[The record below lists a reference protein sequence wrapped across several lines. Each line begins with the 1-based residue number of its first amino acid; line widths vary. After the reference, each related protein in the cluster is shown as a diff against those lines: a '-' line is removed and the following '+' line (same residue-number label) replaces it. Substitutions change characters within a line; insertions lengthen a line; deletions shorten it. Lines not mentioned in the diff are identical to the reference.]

1 MDNEMTNQII
11 VNNGTRPVNFGA
23 CEMIG
28 EAKTF
33 EEYKGAGVFADLLL
47 DRTFK
52 KAFNPDSQNKVCLIA
67 LLNAVL
73 EGEIASPIVD
83 VQSRNKEYSD
93 GSNENRTSVFD
104 LHCIDSAQRRFIIE
118 VQILFQKNIVNRSIY
133 YASQTIVAQGQRG
146 KKYNYELNP
155 VVTVVF
161 MEFNVFVDDRYIR
174 RAKLREING
183 SSISDT
189 LNFAFIE
196 LPKFNKPLDELE
208 TTLDKALYA
217 LKNMKNMTQMPKQY
231 VNTVFELLF
240 STAKLA
246 KLSKE
251 EQKMIDEAQKAK
263 WDNYAIHKAA
273 IDSGLQQGLRQGLQ
287 QGLRQGLQQGL
298 NVARQEMA
306 KKMLLDNESVDK
318 IVKYTE
324 LSEADVLAIKAALG
338 QL

>member
-1 MDNEMTNQII
+1 MENNNAEINNAETQI
-11 VNNGTRPVNFGA
+11 GHG
-23 CEMIG
+23 EMIG
-28 EAKTF
+28 EARTF

-52 KAFNPDSQNKVCLIA
+52 KAFNPDTQNKVCLIA

-73 EGEIASPIVD
+73 EGEIAAPIVD
-83 VQSRNKEYSD
+83 VQSRDKEYND
-93 GSNENRTSVFD
+93 GSNENRTSIFD
-104 LHCIDSAQRRFIIE
+104 LHCIDSKQRRFIIE
-118 VQILFQKNIVNRSIY
+118 VQILFQENIVNRAIY
-133 YASQTIVAQGQRG
+133 YASQTVIAQGERG
-146 KKYNYELNP
+146 KKYNYELKP

-161 MEFNVFVDDRYIR
+161 MEFKVFAGDRYIR
-174 RAKLREING
+174 RAKLREANG
-183 SSISDT
+183 ASISDT
-189 LNFAFIE
+189 LNFAFVE
-196 LPKFNKPLDELE
+196 LPKFKKPLDELE

-217 LKNMKNMTQMPKQY
+217 LKNMKKLKQMPRQY
-231 VNTVFELLF
+231 AKSVFKLLF

-273 IDSGLQQGLRQGLQ
+273 VDSGLAQGRDQ
-287 QGLRQGLQQGL
+287 R
-298 NVARQEMA
+298 NREIA

-318 IVKYTE
+318 TVKYTE

-338 QL
+338 KS

>member
-1 MDNEMTNQII
+1 MDNQTNNSDSNQAEI
-11 VNNGTRPVNFGA
+11 VVRNV
-23 CEMIG
+23 MG
-28 EAKTF
+28 EAKTY

-93 GSNENRTSVFD
+93 GSNENRTTVFD
-104 LHCIDSAQRRFIIE
+104 LHCIDSERRRFIIE
-118 VQILFQKNIVNRSIY
+118 VQILFQENIVNRAIY
-133 YASQTIVAQGQRG
+133 YASQTVIAQGERG
-146 KKYNYELNP
+146 KKYNYDLKP

-161 MEFNVFVDDRYIR
+161 MEFKVFADDRYIR

-183 SSISDT
+183 ASVSDT
-189 LNFAFIE
+189 LNFAFVE

-208 TTLDKALYA
+208 TTLDRGLYA
-217 LKNMKNMTQMPKQY
+217 LKNIKNMTQMPRQY
-231 VNTVFELLF
+231 ANSEFALLF
-240 STAKLA
+240 STARLA

-263 WDNYAIHKAA
+263 WDEYAIHKAA
-273 IDSGLQQGLRQGLQ
+273 VDSGLRQGRILK
-287 QGLRQGLQQGL
+287 
-298 NVARQEMA
+298 AREVA
-306 KKMLLDNESVDK
+306 KKMLLKNKPIEE
-318 IVKYTE
+318 ITEFTE
-324 LSEADVLAIKAALG
+324 LSEADVLAIKASLC
-338 QL
+338 QS

>member
-1 MDNEMTNQII
+1 MDN
-11 VNNGTRPVNFGA
+11 NGIERKNGLG
-23 CEMIG
+23 EMIS

-52 KAFNPDSQNKVCLIA
+52 KAFNPDTQNKVCLIA

-83 VQSRNKEYSD
+83 VQSRNKEYND

-104 LHCIDSAQRRFIIE
+104 LHCIDSTRRRFIIE
-118 VQILFQKNIVNRSIY
+118 VQILFQENIVNRSIY
-133 YASQTIVAQGQRG
+133 YASQTIIAQGQRG

-161 MEFNVFVDDRYIR
+161 MEFNVFTDDRYIR

-240 STAKLA
+240 SRAKLA

-273 IDSGLQQGLRQGLQ
+273 IDSGLRQGLQ
-287 QGLRQGLQQGL
+287 QGLQQGL

-324 LSEADVLAIKAALG
+324 LSEADVLAIKAALD
-338 QL
+338 QS

>member
-1 MDNEMTNQII
+1 MG
-11 VNNGTRPVNFGA
+11 NNIETETKNGHG
-23 CEMIG
+23 EMIS

-33 EEYKGAGVFADLLL
+33 EEFKGAGVFADLLL

-67 LLNAVL
+67 LLNSVL

-104 LHCIDSAQRRFIIE
+104 LHCIDSERRQFIIE
-118 VQILFQKNIVNRSIY
+118 VQILFQENIVNRAIY
-133 YASQTIVAQGQRG
+133 YASQTIIAQGERG
-146 KKYNYELNP
+146 QKYNYELSP

-161 MEFNVFVDDRYIR
+161 MEFNVFAADRYIR
-174 RAKLREING
+174 RAKLREVNG
-183 SSISDT
+183 ASISDA
-189 LNFAFIE
+189 LNFAFVE

-208 TTLDKALYA
+208 TTLDKGLYA

-263 WDNYAIHKAA
+263 WDEYAIHKAA
-273 IDSGLQQGLRQGLQ
+273 VDSGLQQGLEQGLE
-287 QGLRQGLQQGL
+287 QGRNQR
-298 NVARQEMA
+298 NREIA
-306 KKMLLDNESVDK
+306 KKMLLKNKPIEE
-318 IVKYTE
+318 ITEFTE
-324 LSEADVLAIKAALG
+324 LSEADVLAIKASLG
-338 QL
+338 QS